1 MVSLVSEAGVVA
13 VNRIFGRLYGGGEEE
28 KSADKM
34 EIEEDTT
41 EGKSLATLMS
51 EVMTET
57 TTAKNIVRTLSPS
70 ELASLRI
77 DMVDFKAALK
87 RVQPTAKRE
96 GFATVPGITW
106 DDVGALHDIREEL
119 ILSILKPIQSP
130 EIFTRLGLS
139 VPAGVLLYVVF
150 ERGVRSWCSSVGF
163 RVIFL
168 W

>member
-1 MVSLVSEAGVVA
+1 MSEAGVVA
-13 VNRIFGRLYGGGEEE
+13 VNRIFGRLYGGEEE

-41 EGKSLATLMS
+41 DGKSLATLMS

-106 DDVGALHDIREEL
+106 MML
-119 ILSILKPIQSP
+119 
-130 EIFTRLGLS
+130 
-139 VPAGVLLYVVF
+139 
-150 ERGVRSWCSSVGF
+150 VRF
-163 RVIFL
+163 
-168 W
+168 